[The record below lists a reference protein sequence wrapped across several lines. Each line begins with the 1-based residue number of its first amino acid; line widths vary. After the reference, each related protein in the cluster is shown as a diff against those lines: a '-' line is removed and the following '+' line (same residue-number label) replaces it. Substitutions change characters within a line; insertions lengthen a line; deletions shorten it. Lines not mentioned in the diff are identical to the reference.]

1 MSKVGEYERELRAMQ
16 DNPAYILRNG
26 VREDKEN
33 NYMCANCGGGFSRE
47 EMNFDAEYDTD
58 LCNYC
63 YTRSENK
70 SLSSTDEWR
79 EIEVKAKSERERRWQ
94 MKWIDRLL
102 PIIEEYRDGG
112 EALDGDEVD
121 SLCSIL
127 RAKINLHEGNI
138 TETEYNNILDGG
150 NK

>member
-16 DNPAYILRNG
+16 DDPAYILRNG
-26 VREDKEN
+26 VREDK
-33 NYMCANCGGGFSRE
+33 
-47 EMNFDAEYDTD
+47 
-58 LCNYC
+58 
-63 YTRSENK
+63 
-70 SLSSTDEWR
+70 SLSSSVRPSGWI
-79 EIEVKAKSERERRWQ
+79 EI
-94 MKWIDRLL
+94 LL
-102 PIIEEYRDGG
+102 PIIEDYRDGG